1 MIEPLFGPASPPWP
15 GMPATAPVWPGG
27 QPIVTAGAAFGVP
40 QGPPATIV
48 GPVTGALPPQMIAV
62 PPTNNSFDLG
72 RFRAAGL
79 FPAGLAPEIT
89 AGYGVPALLAA
100 VAIRR
105 GQPLG
110 PTNDQEIE
118 DFVYD
123 ALELLPGTSDVEARV
138 EGARVTLSGLV
149 QQKRLKR
156 DIGEIVWGIPIVAD
170 VQNNVTITT
179 RRRSRAA
186 AREGEQP
193 GTSQGRKQS

>member
-1 MIEPLFGPASPPWP
+1 MA
-15 GMPATAPVWPGG
+15 A
-27 QPIVTAGAAFGVP
+27 AGAAFGLP
-40 QGPPATIV
+40 QGAPGAMV
-48 GPVTGALPPQMIAV
+48 APVTGALPPHMIAV
-62 PPTNNSFDLG
+62 SPTNNSFELG

-79 FPAGLAPEIT
+79 FPSGLAPEIA

-179 RRRSRAA
+179 RRRSRAV

-193 GTSQGRKQS
+193 GASQGRKQG